1 MSLFICEHPLST
13 RRNNSLI
20 RGSFFDDIEND
31 LENEFFNH
39 PLITFP
45 SLYPYPYLSYNPV
58 KNLEDQIS
66 KTFNSDVFK
75 AVDFS
80 PKINLSED
88 ENNYYIHADL
98 PGMNKDQVK
107 MELSDDDRVL
117 TISGERE
124 TIINNSEKNSKNDS
138 NKDINKDSIKD
149 ENAKKDTNENKE
161 TIKEEQKETKNNN
174 KKENNK
180 KEENNTKYS
189 RIECSYGK
197 FSRSF
202 IIPENADIN
211 NIQAKMENGVLEVTL
226 KKMEPQKN
234 EHKHSIQIQ

>member
-1 MSLFICEHPLST
+1 MSLFIRKHPLSM
-13 RRNNSLI
+13 RRNNSLL
-20 RGSFFDDIEND
+20 GDSFFNDI
-31 LENEFFNH
+31 ENEFFNH

-45 SLYPYPYLSYNPV
+45 SLYPYSYLSYNPV
-58 KNLEDQIS
+58 KNLENQIS

-88 ENNYYIHADL
+88 KNNYYIHADL

-124 TIINNSEKNSKNDS
+124 TIIDDSDKNSKKDS
-138 NKDINKDSIKD
+138 NKESNKDSTKD
-149 ENAKKDTNENKE
+149 KNATKDANENKE
-161 TIKEEQKETKNNN
+161 TIKEEQKETN
-174 KKENNK
+174 
-180 KEENNTKYS
+180 KEENNKKYS

-202 IIPENADIN
+202 SIPENVDIN

>member
-1 MSLFICEHPLST
+1 MSLFIREHPLSM
-13 RRNNSLI
+13 RRNNSLL
-20 RGSFFDDIEND
+20 GDSFFNDI
-31 LENEFFNH
+31 ENEFFNH

-45 SLYPYPYLSYNPV
+45 SLYPYSYLSYNPV
-58 KNLEDQIS
+58 KNLENQIS

-88 ENNYYIHADL
+88 KNNYYIHADL

-124 TIINNSEKNSKNDS
+124 TIIDDSDKNSKKDS
-138 NKDINKDSIKD
+138 NKQSNKDSTKD
-149 ENAKKDTNENKE
+149 KNATKDANENKE
-161 TIKEEQKETKNNN
+161 TIKEEQKE
-174 KKENNK
+174 NK
-180 KEENNTKYS
+180 KEENNKKYS

-202 IIPENADIN
+202 SIPENADIN

>member
-1 MSLFICEHPLST
+1 MSLFICEHPLSI
-13 RRNNSLI
+13 RRNNSLLKD
-20 RGSFFDDIEND
+20 SFFDDIEND

-39 PLITFP
+39 SLITFP

-58 KNLEDQIS
+58 KNLENQIS

-88 ENNYYIHADL
+88 ENTYYIHADL

-124 TIINNSEKNSKNDS
+124 TIIDDSNKNSKKDSNSAS
-138 NKDINKDSIKD
+138 NKDSTKDSTKD
-149 ENAKKDTNENKE
+149 KNVKDKANENKE
-161 TIKEEQKETKNNN
+161 DQKKEQKETK
-174 KKENNK
+174 
-180 KEENNTKYS
+180 KEENNKKYS

-197 FSRSF
+197 FSRSLS
-202 IIPENADIN
+202 IPENADIN

>member
-1 MSLFICEHPLST
+1 
-13 RRNNSLI
+13 
-20 RGSFFDDIEND
+20 
-31 LENEFFNH
+31 
-39 PLITFP
+39 
-45 SLYPYPYLSYNPV
+45 
-58 KNLEDQIS
+58 
-66 KTFNSDVFK
+66 FNSDVFK

-124 TIINNSEKNSKNDS
+124 TIIDNSDMDSK
-138 NKDINKDSIKD
+138 KDSTKNKNVKED
-149 ENAKKDTNENKE
+149 ANENKE
-161 TIKEEQKETKNNN
+161 NQKKEQKKEQKETN
-174 KKENNK
+174 
-180 KEENNTKYS
+180 KEENNRKYS
-189 RIECSYGK
+189 RIECSYGN

-202 IIPENADIN
+202 SIPENADIN

-234 EHKHSIQIQ
+234 

>member
-1 MSLFICEHPLST
+1 MSLFIRKYPLSI
-13 RRNNSLI
+13 RRNNSLF
-20 RGSFFDDIEND
+20 RDSFFDDIESD
-31 LENEFFNH
+31 WENEFLNH
-39 PLITFP
+39 LLITFP

-107 MELSDDDRVL
+107 MELSDDDRIL

-124 TIINNSEKNSKNDS
+124 TIIDNSDKNSDKNSNNDS
-138 NKDINKDSIKD
+138 NNDANKDSTKD

-161 TIKEEQKETKNNN
+161 TIKEKQKETKNNN
-174 KKENNK
+174 REENNK
-180 KEENNTKYS
+180 KYS
-189 RIECSYGK
+189 RRECSYGE

-202 IIPENADIN
+202 SIPENADIN
-211 NIQAKMENGVLEVTL
+211 NIQVKMENGALEVTL
-226 KKMEPQKN
+226 KKMKPQKN

>member
-1 MSLFICEHPLST
+1 MSLFIREHPLSI
-13 RRNNSLI
+13 RRNNSLL
-20 RGSFFDDIEND
+20 RDSFFDDFD
-31 LENEFFNH
+31 HAFDNEFFNH

-45 SLYPYPYLSYNPV
+45 TLYPYPYLSYNPV
-58 KNLEDQIS
+58 KSLENQIS

-75 AVDFS
+75 TVDFS

-98 PGMNKDQVK
+98 PGMKKDQVK
-107 MELSDDDRVL
+107 MELSDDEHVL

-124 TIINNSEKNSKNDS
+124 TIIDNSDKKS
-138 NKDINKDSIKD
+138 NKDSSKEENNKENNKEDS
-149 ENAKKDTNENKE
+149 NENKE
-161 TIKEEQKETKNNN
+161 SKNE
-174 KKENNK
+174 ENNK
-180 KEENNTKYS
+180 KYS

-202 IIPENADIN
+202 SIPENADIN

>member
-1 MSLFICEHPLST
+1 MSLFIREHPLSM
-13 RRNNSLI
+13 RRNNSLL
-20 RGSFFDDIEND
+20 GDSFFNDI
-31 LENEFFNH
+31 ENEFFNH

-58 KNLEDQIS
+58 KNLENQIS

-124 TIINNSEKNSKNDS
+124 TIIDDSDKNSKKDS
-138 NKDINKDSIKD
+138 NKESNNDSKKDSTKD
-149 ENAKKDTNENKE
+149 KNATKDANENKE
-161 TIKEEQKETKNNN
+161 TIKEEQKE
-174 KKENNK
+174 NK
-180 KEENNTKYS
+180 KEENNKKYS

-202 IIPENADIN
+202 SIPENADIN